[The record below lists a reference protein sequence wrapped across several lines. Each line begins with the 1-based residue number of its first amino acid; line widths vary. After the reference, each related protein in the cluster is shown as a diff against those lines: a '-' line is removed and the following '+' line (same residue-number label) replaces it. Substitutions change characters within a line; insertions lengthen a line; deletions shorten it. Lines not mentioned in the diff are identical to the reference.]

1 MGNASSALTCI
12 WDQALKPCLDPSI
25 SRCQAALG
33 GKLSACL
40 FLEGNWRTLDEE
52 NTALQT
58 TEVKVKRSIKA
69 EDNKGRDCDE
79 DVAKWQEE
87 AGELEKKFPAI
98 RDDYTNITRC
108 VCGCTPN
115 LCARYRIGQAVYE
128 QLRGVRKL
136 ETEAKAFASLAHE
149 RLPGAVEDQGKPWTV
164 GLSQTVANL
173 RGILREEDRRII
185 GIYGKG
191 GVGKS
196 TLLRELNHMLMS
208 EFQQKPEEALEFRV
222 VIFVPVS
229 NMEGLTPEKI
239 TDIQE
244 KISDR
249 LGRPW
254 DPNESHAERAR
265 QLLAALRKKKK
276 FVIILDDVWKWFD
289 VESLGIPRPDE
300 ENHGKLVISSRSFE
314 VCIDMD
320 AHSSTFKVEGL
331 KESAAWELFLATLS
345 DRAISAIKTDQVI
358 EDHARAIARQ
368 CRGLPLALKVIG
380 KAVAGLRSR
389 EDWSYARTA
398 LEISPSGLSGV
409 EEGLLKKL
417 KYSYD
422 MLEPYLQPCFLYCAL
437 FPYDCS
443 ISKDHLVEYWISEGF
458 MAEFGDLELARTRG
472 HYIIHKLASACLLED
487 GDTETDVKM
496 HDIIRDEAL
505 WIASDCGE
513 RKRSAF
519 VVHAGI
525 ATSKA
530 APDVEDW
537 KDAER
542 ISLMSSNID
551 RLPDSPDCLRLN
563 TLLLLHNPRLQKLH
577 DHFFNFMLR
586 LRVLDLSH
594 TSIRELPISSG
605 ALAMLQHL
613 NLCRTRIVELPK
625 NLGNLKEL
633 RNLNLNETFCLARI
647 PNGVLDGLSKLRVL
661 NFYMSNYGKWKVQGD
676 NQSSHGIS
684 VEELERLRELK
695 ALGITIH
702 KEVVLERFQQPD
714 VLTKSTRQLSLKFCE
729 GLKSFHLSNF
739 QHMVHL
745 KEISLHSCY
754 ELKELIIVKC
764 GDDDDIMQQEFNLE
778 VLNLTMLMNFE
789 RVMGGVTPNL
799 LQNLQELSIESCP
812 KLESINWILQL
823 SKLQKLSVCDC
834 AGILHLVDN
843 IPEEQKTGLLK
854 PFSKLRSIVLK
865 DLKKLESIC
874 PPMTFLSL
882 ESIRVQG
889 CLNLSRLPFGAQYYE
904 KTKLPE
910 ISGYQEWW
918 KALKWEEKGLEA
930 ILRLNF
936 VAI

>member
-87 AGELEKKFPAI
+87 VGELEKKFPAI

-115 LCARYRIGQAVYE
+115 LCARYSIGQAVYE
-128 QLRGVRKL
+128 QLWGVRKL

-173 RGILREEDRRII
+173 RGFLREEDRRII
-185 GIYGKG
+185 
-191 GVGKS
+191 
-196 TLLRELNHMLMS
+196 
-208 EFQQKPEEALEFRV
+208 
-222 VIFVPVS
+222 
-229 NMEGLTPEKI
+229 
-239 TDIQE
+239 
-244 KISDR
+244 
-249 LGRPW
+249 
-254 DPNESHAERAR
+254 
-265 QLLAALRKKKK
+265 
-276 FVIILDDVWKWFD
+276 
-289 VESLGIPRPDE
+289 
-300 ENHGKLVISSRSFE
+300 
-314 VCIDMD
+314 
-320 AHSSTFKVEGL
+320 
-331 KESAAWELFLATLS
+331 
-345 DRAISAIKTDQVI
+345 
-358 EDHARAIARQ
+358 
-368 CRGLPLALKVIG
+368 
-380 KAVAGLRSR
+380 
-389 EDWSYARTA
+389 
-398 LEISPSGLSGV
+398 
-409 EEGLLKKL
+409 
-417 KYSYD
+417 
-422 MLEPYLQPCFLYCAL
+422 
-437 FPYDCS
+437 
-443 ISKDHLVEYWISEGF
+443 
-458 MAEFGDLELARTRG
+458 
-472 HYIIHKLASACLLED
+472 
-487 GDTETDVKM
+487 
-496 HDIIRDEAL
+496 
-505 WIASDCGE
+505 
-513 RKRSAF
+513 
-519 VVHAGI
+519 
-525 ATSKA
+525 
-530 APDVEDW
+530 
-537 KDAER
+537 
-542 ISLMSSNID
+542 
-551 RLPDSPDCLRLN
+551 
-563 TLLLLHNPRLQKLH
+563 
-577 DHFFNFMLR
+577 
-586 LRVLDLSH
+586 
-594 TSIRELPISSG
+594 
-605 ALAMLQHL
+605 
-613 NLCRTRIVELPK
+613 
-625 NLGNLKEL
+625 
-633 RNLNLNETFCLARI
+633 
-647 PNGVLDGLSKLRVL
+647 
-661 NFYMSNYGKWKVQGD
+661 
-676 NQSSHGIS
+676 
-684 VEELERLRELK
+684 
-695 ALGITIH
+695 
-702 KEVVLERFQQPD
+702 
-714 VLTKSTRQLSLKFCE
+714 

-764 GDDDDIMQQEFNLE
+764 SDDDDITPQEFNLE

-789 RVMGGVTPNL
+789 RVLGGVTPNL

-823 SKLQKLSVCDC
+823 AKLQKLSVCDC

-930 ILRLNF
+930 ILRPNF